1 MTIPIKV
8 EVGMFKLIF
17 TMILFLIGVTLVV
30 EGQERL
36 IPRPNDNLIDSYF
49 TDPLFD
55 PWNSQAEIISYES
68 QYYPYF
74 GEDIFRTD
82 TNSNQYSQEAMAA
95 QRQSFESPFTPYF
108 GDRFFSWGENYP
120 PDWNAYPLQTSGD
133 TVATIVS

>member
-1 MTIPIKV
+1 
-8 EVGMFKLIF
+8 MFKLVF
-17 TMILFLIGVTLVV
+17 TMILFLIGLTLVV

-55 PWNSQAEIISYES
+55 PWNSQAERTSYES

-82 TNSNQYSQEAMAA
+82 TNFNQYSQEAMAA
-95 QRQSFESPFTPYF
+95 QRQSFESPFAPYF

-133 TVATIVS
+133 TVDIIVSQGM